1 MIIVP
6 ILLCRSFISCP
17 VCFTMVNIYYLKNFR
32 HVIFAPFLFVSSIY

>member
-6 ILLCRSFISCP
+6 ILLCQSFISCH